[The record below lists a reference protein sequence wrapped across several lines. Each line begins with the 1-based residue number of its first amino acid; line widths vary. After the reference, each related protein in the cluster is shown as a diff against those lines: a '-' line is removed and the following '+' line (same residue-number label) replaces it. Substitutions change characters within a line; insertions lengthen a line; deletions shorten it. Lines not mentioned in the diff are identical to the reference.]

1 MSYCFISSLPGPF
14 TSLEISKR
22 NLTKILSLFCRSKI
36 YQLCLWKFYYS
47 NIVVLAFSQTLYF
60 LFKVRLARVIRYKP
74 RGIYWPPAQG
84 GSVVLADVFEK
95 NEKKNKTMSVHRLLL
110 IRLPRE
116 CLGYVTEM
124 TERHRTGRWQRIATR
139 GTRHLKTWG
148 LEKYT
153 LLSRAIIVPFWLL
166 LLFIGPIV

>member
-22 NLTKILSLFCRSKI
+22 NLTKTVSLFCRSKI

-110 IRLPRE
+110 IRLPRNVSDTSPKWPRDTVDHTGCCNVSQPE
-116 CLGYVTEM
+116 ELGTLRPE
-124 TERHRTGRWQRIATR
+124 A
-139 GTRHLKTWG
+139 LKNIPSCQ
-148 LEKYT
+148 E
-153 LLSRAIIVPFWLL
+153 P
-166 LLFIGPIV
+166 